1 LAPAALIT
9 KQITV
14 NGNGYKVIL
23 TDQVIAYV
31 NTLKKLYEIT
41 AYEDPE
47 TFEQVS
53 SEIAATVGEIAT
65 AIDPPAEE
73 GDLDGIIQ
81 EIIRSVDS
89 RAAEMEQQL
98 SKSKRTR

>member
-1 LAPAALIT
+1 LIT

-14 NGNGYKVIL
+14 NGNTYKVIL
-23 TDQVIAYV
+23 TDQVISYV
-31 NTLKKLYEIT
+31 NSLKRLYENT
-41 AYEDPE
+41 SYEDPE

-65 AIDPPAEE
+65 AIDPPADE

-98 SKSKRTR
+98 SKSRSSR

>member
-1 LAPAALIT
+1 MIT

-14 NGNGYKVIL
+14 NGNDYKVIL
-23 TDQVIAYV
+23 TDQVISYV
-31 NTLKKLYEIT
+31 NTLKRLYENT

-47 TFEQVS
+47 TFEQAS
-53 SEIAATVGEIAT
+53 AEIAATVGEIAT

-81 EIIRSVDS
+81 EIIRSVES
-89 RAAEMEQQL
+89 RTAEMEQQL
-98 SKSKRTR
+98 SKSRSSR